1 MDVLDRANALA
12 RSGRT
17 VFHLEAGQPGTRA
30 PKRALEA
37 AQKALADD
45 KLGYTEAVGR
55 PALRERISRFYR
67 DTYAVDV
74 APERIIITT
83 GSSAGFLLAFIAL
96 FESGQSLAMAVPG
109 YPAYRNIALALGLRP
124 HFIPCREAEH
134 FRLTAKAIAATPD
147 IDGVLIASPGN
158 PSGTVIPADE
168 LAAIADACDTRGLK
182 LISDEI
188 YHGITYGERAQT
200 ALAFSRNA
208 IVINSFSKY
217 FSMTG
222 WRIGWMVVP
231 DDLVRTI
238 ERLTQN
244 FYISPPTISQVA
256 ALAALDAT
264 DEARRLR
271 PHLRRQ
277 PRTFAGGAK
286 RCRLRCGRARRR
298 RVLPLR
304 QRVPVQHRRGDAR
317 TTAAGRNR
325 RRRHPRPRL
334 RSVRRRPLD
343 QILLRRR
350 AKRSRQR
357 GHRARRVVPRPAENV
372 TSLLSS
378 RASAAR
384 PGTQE
389 TGLCVSALCMRL
401 VGPGS
406 LSLQLVRP
414 G

>member
-1 MDVLDRANALA
+1 MTSSSRSRVDPFLAMDVLDRANALA
-12 RSGRT
+12 RAGRT

-30 PKRALEA
+30 PKAALEA
-37 AQKALADD
+37 AQRALADD

-67 DTYAVDV
+67 DTYSAEV
-74 APERIIITT
+74 APERIVITT

-134 FRLTAKAIAATPD
+134 FRLNAKAIAATPD

-158 PSGTVIPADE
+158 PSGTMIPADE
-168 LAAIADACDTRGLK
+168 LAAIADVCDTRGLK

-200 ALAFSRNA
+200 ALAFSPNA

-231 DDLVRTI
+231 DHMVRTI

-256 ALAALDAT
+256 ALAALDAASEVDAHVRT
-264 DEARRLR
+264 YAANRARLLAALKDAGFGAVAPADGAFYLYANVSPFNIDAATLANRLLEETGVAVTPGHDFDPFDGDR
-271 PHLRRQ
+271 WIRFSYAGAQSEIDNAATALVAWCRAL
-277 PRTFAGGAK
+277 PRT
-286 RCRLRCGRARRR
+286 
-298 RVLPLR
+298 
-304 QRVPVQHRRGDAR
+304 
-317 TTAAGRNR
+317 
-325 RRRHPRPRL
+325 
-334 RSVRRRPLD
+334 
-343 QILLRRR
+343 
-350 AKRSRQR
+350 
-357 GHRARRVVPRPAENV
+357 
-372 TSLLSS
+372 
-378 RASAAR
+378 
-384 PGTQE
+384 
-389 TGLCVSALCMRL
+389 
-401 VGPGS
+401 
-406 LSLQLVRP
+406 
-414 G
+414 

>member
-1 MDVLDRANALA
+1 VTSSSRSRVDPFLAMDVLDRANALA

-124 HFIPCREAEH
+124 HFIACREAEH

-168 LAAIADACDTRGLK
+168 LAAIADTCDTRGLK

-264 DEARRLR
+264 DEADAYV
-271 PHLRRQ
+271 
-277 PRTFAGGAK
+277 RTYAAN
-286 RCRLRCGRARRR
+286 RARLLAALKDAGFDA
-298 RVLPLR
+298 VAPADGAFYLYANVSPFNIDAATLA
-304 QRVPVQHRRGDAR
+304 QR
-317 TTAAGRNR
+317 
-325 RRRHPRPRL
+325 
-334 RSVRRRPLD
+334 
-343 QILLRRR
+343 LL
-350 AKRSRQR
+350 
-357 GHRARRVVPRPAENV
+357 E
-372 TSLLSS
+372 
-378 RASAAR
+378 
-384 PGTQE
+384 E
-389 TGLCVSALCMRL
+389 TGVAATPGHDFDPFDGDRWIRFSYAGAQNEVDNAATALVAWCRAL
-401 VGPGS
+401 PKT
-406 LSLQLVRP
+406 
-414 G
+414 

>member
-1 MDVLDRANALA
+1 VTPSSRSRVDPFLAMDVLDRANTLA
-12 RSGRT
+12 REGRT

-74 APERIIITT
+74 APERIVITT

-96 FESGQSLAMAVPG
+96 FESGQALAMAVPG

-124 HFIPCREAEH
+124 HFIPCRESEQ
-134 FRLTAKAIAATPD
+134 FRLTAKAIGETRD

-158 PSGTVIPADE
+158 PSGTMIPADE
-168 LAAIADACDTRGLK
+168 LAAVADVCDKRGLK

-188 YHGITYGERAQT
+188 YHGITYGRRAQT

-208 IVINSFSKY
+208 VVINSFSKY

-231 DDLVRTI
+231 DDMVRTI

-256 ALAALDAT
+256 ALAALKDAGFGAVAPADGAFYLYANVSPFNIDAGT
-264 DEARRLR
+264 FAKRLLEEAGVAATPGHDFDPFDGDRWVRFSYAGAQSEVDNAATALVAWCR
-271 PHLRRQ
+271 AL
-277 PRTFAGGAK
+277 PRT
-286 RCRLRCGRARRR
+286 
-298 RVLPLR
+298 
-304 QRVPVQHRRGDAR
+304 
-317 TTAAGRNR
+317 
-325 RRRHPRPRL
+325 
-334 RSVRRRPLD
+334 
-343 QILLRRR
+343 
-350 AKRSRQR
+350 
-357 GHRARRVVPRPAENV
+357 
-372 TSLLSS
+372 
-378 RASAAR
+378 
-384 PGTQE
+384 
-389 TGLCVSALCMRL
+389 
-401 VGPGS
+401 
-406 LSLQLVRP
+406 
-414 G
+414 